1 MKNGAR
7 KRFSASNARPV
18 RGSRWPD
25 VARSTALTKR
35 LRALLAWLSTASIW
49 IAGLDK
55 PVRIASKARSP
66 FSIADSVPG
75 ISRACAR

>member
-7 KRFSASNARPV
+7 KRFSASNEPPV

-25 VARSTALTKR
+25 VARSTALAKR
-35 LRALLAWLSTASIW
+35 FRAFFAWPSTASIW

-55 PVRIASKARSP
+55 PLRIASKAKSP
-66 FSIADSVPG
+66 LSIAASAPG
-75 ISRACAR
+75 ISKA

>member
-7 KRFSASNARPV
+7 KLFSASNARPV

-35 LRALLAWLSTASIW
+35 LRALLA
-49 IAGLDK
+49 
-55 PVRIASKARSP
+55 
-66 FSIADSVPG
+66 
-75 ISRACAR
+75 